1 MGKAKNTKNEVLR
14 ERVAETFS
22 VSKEIVLD
30 AARLVFL
37 GNRELTVENYKSIA
51 EYRDNKIIIE
61 TNPHRLVISG
71 EGLELK
77 SSAKELLFIGGKI
90 ASVEF
95 RREV

>member
-1 MGKAKNTKNEVLR
+1 MGKEKNTKNEALR
-14 ERVAETFS
+14 EKVAETFS
-22 VSKEIVLD
+22 VSKEVVLD

-51 EYRDNKIIIE
+51 EYKDNKIIIE

-77 SSAKELLFIGGKI
+77 SIAKELLFIGGRI
-90 ASVEF
+90 SSVEF

>member
-1 MGKAKNTKNEVLR
+1 MRNAKNTEKETIR
-14 ERVAETFS
+14 ERVAQSFS
-22 VSKEIVLD
+22 VSREIVLD
-30 AARLVFL
+30 AAKLVFL

-51 EYRDNKIIIE
+51 EYKDDKIIIE

-77 SSAKELLFIGGKI
+77 SIAKELLFIEGRI
-90 ASVEF
+90 YSVEF